1 MQNQI
6 VSFTAPNPYQS
17 DLAKI
22 QEQRQLAQ
30 LLQQQSMQAPER
42 FSYKGIE
49 ARVSPLT
56 GLAKALQGFSAAKM
70 QSDARKEEQA
80 LGERYRADQA
90 SDMQTLVEAL
100 KPREAQQAY
109 PASEESFGVIPPVGV
124 AKPAKAAN
132 VLDPSIFG
140 ADVLKTPE
148 MRNFAFQQYLAQ
160 QMPKQPKWE
169 KAEIPQSDGT
179 VRTGYVDV
187 NASNPLATFIGG
199 GVKPAGVH
207 FANVG
212 SAIVPINQATGQPLQ
227 NVSPL
232 QINTSPDAQAQLAQQ
247 RELADRAFNNLSAAQ
262 QLQARQEAQRL
273 KISLAEYNLRKYQ
286 AENPAL
292 HIVQSGE
299 GYAGV
304 NPRTGMA
311 QPVMVQGAAG
321 STTPPK
327 QLSAPAKPAPEA
339 YSTKAEALINA
350 TDAINQYQK
359 ELQGFSNIQA
369 LRPDQRAR
377 VGNAYQN
384 SLLQLKEIYRLG
396 VLNGP
401 DKAILEQ
408 IITNPLDLSS
418 ATISTPAMIKQL
430 ESMRG
435 ILARQNQTLSTVYKQ
450 PTLQLPTIS
459 ETTTSGSATPTST
472 SGVKFLGFE

>member
-1 MQNQI
+1 MQNQTI
-6 VSFTAPNPYQS
+6 SFTAPNPYQA

-22 QEQRQLAQ
+22 QQQQQLAQ

-49 ARVSPLT
+49 ARTSPLT
-56 GLAKALQGFSAAKM
+56 GLAKALQGFAAAKM

-80 LGERYRADQA
+80 LGERYRADRS
-90 SDMQTLVEAL
+90 SDLQTLVEAL
-100 KPREAQQAY
+100 AAKEGRAALPTEY
-109 PASEESFGVIPPVGV
+109 PSSGTAGGGEVVGLPAV
-124 AKPAKAAN
+124 NAKPAG
-132 VLDPSIFG
+132 VLDPS
-140 ADVLKTPE
+140 VLSTGVFKTPDIE
-148 MRNFAFQQYLAQ
+148 NMAVQQYLSQLA
-160 QMPKQPKWE
+160 PKAPIK
-169 KAEIPQSDGT
+169 
-179 VRTGYVDV
+179 
-187 NASNPLATFIGG
+187 
-199 GVKPAGVH
+199 
-207 FANVG
+207 G
-212 SAIVPINQATGQPLQ
+212 SAGDVFFNPATGAELFRVPEKSDFGQPIREQL
-227 NVSPL
+227 
-232 QINTSPDAQAQLAQQ
+232 PDGSIVTVAYDKAGNRKVIETGNAQPAISTDTAARLKQE

-262 QLQARQEAQRL
+262 QLQERQEAKRL
-273 KISLAEYNLRKYQ
+273 NISLDEYKLRKFQ
-286 AENPAL
+286 VDNPAFN
-292 HIVQSGE
+292 IVQSGD
-299 GYAGV
+299 GYAAV
-304 NPRTGMA
+304 NPRTAVA

-321 STTPPK
+321 GTTPPK

-450 PTLQLPTIS
+450 PALQLPTIS
-459 ETTTSGSATPTST
+459 EAKTSGSATPTST
-472 SGVKFLGFE
+472 SGLKFLGFE